1 MPITHNKNRIVL
13 LYLLNNCIPARTAP
27 HILYLN
33 DEYTIAFSKFF
44 IIGLCNS
51 SARCAA
57 GCYFDIISLSTAPSV
72 VFTTTEFLSRN
83 L

>member
-13 LYLLNNCIPARTAP
+13 LNLLNNCMPARTAP

-33 DEYTIAFSKFF
+33 DEYTIAFSDFF
-44 IIGLCNS
+44 IIGLYNS
-51 SARCAA
+51 FARCAA
-57 GCYFDIISLSTAPSV
+57 GFYFDIISLSTAPPV
-72 VFTTTEFLSRN
+72 VFTTTEFLSIN